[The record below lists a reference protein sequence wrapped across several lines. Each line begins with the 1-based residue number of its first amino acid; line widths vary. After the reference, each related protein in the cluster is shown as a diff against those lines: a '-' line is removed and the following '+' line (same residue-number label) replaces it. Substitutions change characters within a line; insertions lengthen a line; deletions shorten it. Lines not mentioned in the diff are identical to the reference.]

1 MRKSTLALNI
11 RNQRAEELALSVVQ
25 ITGETKTQAVTLALQ
40 ERLDRLQTKHKK
52 RSMVDIA
59 IEIVRQC
66 DALPELDN
74 RSANEI
80 LGYDEDGLPT

>member
-1 MRKSTLALNI
+1 MRVSTLALNI
-11 RNQRAEELALSVVQ
+11 RNQRAEELALSVVE
-25 ITGETKTQAVTLALQ
+25 ITGETKTQAVTQALQ

-59 IEIVRQC
+59 FEIARQC
-66 DALPELDN
+66 DTLPELDN